1 MFIIL
6 KSTPFYTL
14 LSSDLYKHSDNV
26 TAPVVLTERT
36 LPQVQKLSNVA
47 EIVNNICV
55 LSINLSHKHL
65 TFLPFRWKGEVK
77 AEAE

>member
-6 KSTPFYTL
+6 KSTPFNTL
-14 LSSDLYKHSDNV
+14 LSSDSDKHSDKRYSRGSG
-26 TAPVVLTERT
+26 LRELYLRCE
-36 LPQVQKLSNVA
+36 KLSNVA
-47 EIVNNICV
+47 DIVNNICV